1 MKKYIIIDH
10 SNDGV
15 VFNSDGVKNRSLN
28 IKHDKNGIWTKEAL
42 ESNGYSLE
50 CTGEGYLFTDHF
62 TGEEIFLDY
71 AQANIFR
78 MMYRVIEGKCTF
90 RSYKEI

>member
-28 IKHDKNGIWTKEAL
+28 IKHDKNGTWTKEAL
-42 ESNGYSLE
+42 ESDGYSLE

-62 TGEEIFLDY
+62 TGKEIFLDY
-71 AQANIFR
+71 AQADIFR
-78 MMYRVIEGKCTF
+78 MMYRAIEGKFTF
-90 RSYKEI
+90 KSYKEV